1 MLKNVKRSFSTQL
14 ISYHLWKSCFWRY
27 FHGQSLSLIHL
38 GFLFMSPRS
47 HLMGQTPTG
56 VFCKTPKIHGAFMC
70 RKKTPS
76 GTHQAPSCLCLPTFN
91 FKVKDIGRVSIS
103 STTTPEGARTLT
115 EARQKG
121 NGRRGGERSHFLGGA
136 KPSEVEVNW
145 GYNYLFMTDISWY
158 IGFLEWFST
167 ISRMIFHHFS
177 DI

>member
-1 MLKNVKRSFSTQL
+1 MDILFLKILSWAIPFTHSPWIFVHVAEITSHGANSYWSFLQNSQD
-14 ISYHLWKSCFWRY
+14 SWG
-27 FHGQSLSLIHL
+27 FHVQKKKHHL
-38 GFLFMSPRS
+38 GLTRP
-47 HLMGQTPTG
+47 Q
-56 VFCKTPKIHGAFMC
+56 
-70 RKKTPS
+70 
-76 GTHQAPSCLCLPTFN
+76 SCLCLPTFN

-121 NGRRGGERSHFLGGA
+121 NGRRGGERSHFFGGA

>member
-1 MLKNVKRSFSTQL
+1 MDILFLKILSWAIPFTHSPWIFCSCRRDH
-14 ISYHLWKSCFWRY
+14 ISWGKLLLEFFAKLPRFMGLSC
-27 FHGQSLSLIHL
+27 
-38 GFLFMSPRS
+38 
-47 HLMGQTPTG
+47 
-56 VFCKTPKIHGAFMC
+56 AE
-70 RKKTPS
+70 KKHHPGLTRP
-76 GTHQAPSCLCLPTFN
+76 QSCLCLPTFN

-121 NGRRGGERSHFLGGA
+121 NGRTGGGKKPFFGGA

-158 IGFLEWFST
+158 IDFLEWFST